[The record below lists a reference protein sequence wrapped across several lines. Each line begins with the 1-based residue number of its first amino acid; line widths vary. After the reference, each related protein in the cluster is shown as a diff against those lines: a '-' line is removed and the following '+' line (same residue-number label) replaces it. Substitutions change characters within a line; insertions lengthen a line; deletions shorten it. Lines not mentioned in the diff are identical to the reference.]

1 MERRSK
7 PGGPGVRDRDE
18 AETTKPNESTTTH
31 QPRAQAQSVRA
42 FSSFLDAHKFD

>member
-1 MERRSK
+1 MERHSK

-31 QPRAQAQSVRA
+31 QLEIRFSPRRV
-42 FSSFLDAHKFD
+42 